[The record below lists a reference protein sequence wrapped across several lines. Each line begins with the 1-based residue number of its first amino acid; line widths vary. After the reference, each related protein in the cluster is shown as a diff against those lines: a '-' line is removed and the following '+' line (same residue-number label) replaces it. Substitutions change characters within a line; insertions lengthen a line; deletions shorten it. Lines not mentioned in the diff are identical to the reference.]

1 MCSPISILRD
11 GLYAHTS
18 FVSTSLIFTS
28 TDADMLLSEDVRSRM
43 GTIDPLLAEVVYIFL
58 PEPE

>member
-1 MCSPISILRD
+1 
-11 GLYAHTS
+11 
-18 FVSTSLIFTS
+18 
-28 TDADMLLSEDVRSRM
+28 MLLSEDVRSRM